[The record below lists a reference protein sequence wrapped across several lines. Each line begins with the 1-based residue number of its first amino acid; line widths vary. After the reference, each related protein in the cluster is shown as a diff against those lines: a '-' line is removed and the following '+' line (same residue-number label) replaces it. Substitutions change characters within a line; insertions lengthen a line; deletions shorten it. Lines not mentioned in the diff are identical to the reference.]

1 MATGHKRL
9 THCECD
15 FFTMNR
21 CETEVIFNFNF
32 RRYKSWH
39 RLKVYFR
46 LAAFC
51 WPCCTVGTVRSKFAF
66 AFKWQ
71 STRNVVAIYF
81 EVYILCA
88 HFMLICTFSP
98 FSIVYAACCIGSKL
112 ASELNAKT
120 MPLFVCSIF
129 GQIIKMK
136 WKLLS
141 IWCWTVHNADNV
153 YVPNP
158 HNHQLRIYG
167 KFANLNIGLY
177 ARHTHTHAT
186 ATLDIDQWPDVALI
200 VMDIFIQI
208 V

>member
-141 IWCWTVHNADNV
+141 IWCWM
-153 YVPNP
+153 PNCAQCRQCVCAQSP
-158 HNHQLRIYG
+158 QSPAPYLWQVCQFKYWIIC
-167 KFANLNIGLY
+167 A
-177 ARHTHTHAT
+177 THTHMQQQHS
-186 ATLDIDQWPDVALI
+186 I
-200 VMDIFIQI
+200 
-208 V
+208 